1 MATSRPFSYT
11 TGPIPTGT
19 HKVGDIL
26 IGLPLDGFNTHNDG
40 LEGWNGPDEELGY
53 IIPIPVP
60 SDIQPTPV
68 EYRTYLDPSHK
79 GSNITLT
86 GSVAAGTANQT
97 ANQANGSQQ
106 SVLGVDS
113 INQGDRVMFSVLVE
127 LTAAHPTQTDHVIG
141 IGKQTMNYEGSPL
154 GGWPGNDNDSIGYC
168 SNGLIYQNGNVVG
181 AGAPWTDGDIIDIL
195 INTQTNGMSVRVN
208 GGYWNNDPGQDPVAN
223 PSAMGTEIF
232 NGLPAHK
239 PPFYPALCPEEGGS
253 MTIRNSATYPVP
265 GGYKFFGDVTASVGF
280 IRSSALTDQS
290 FIDLVNSNFNQSFTT
305 ILACQDWLNSNNYWS
320 SYGIS
325 FTINSSD
332 FYNGYGYGGN
342 SNALGPNG
350 VGGFEN
356 TAPQNNLEFGY
367 FGGGLIPTAISNI
380 STAVTAAGINPNSN
394 TGYIWNVSWGAGS
407 SIASGLVKFGYDAG
421 SQQFFIEAIDPA
433 DVAWS
438 TPGYQNGTSLVGTFL
453 FPVTFTP
460 YISLIDKGGWC

>member
-11 TGPIPTGT
+11 TGPHPTGT
-19 HKVGDIL
+19 HKVGNIL

-68 EYRTYLDPSHK
+68 KYRTYLDPSHK
-79 GSNITLT
+79 GSNITLA
-86 GSVAAGTANQT
+86 GSNQT

-168 SNGLIYQNGNVVG
+168 SNGLIYQNGNQVG
-181 AGAPWTDGDIIDIL
+181 TGATWTDGDIIDIL

-232 NGLPAHK
+232 KG
-239 PPFYPALCPEEGGS
+239 PFYPALCPEEGGS
-253 MTIRNSATYPVP
+253 MTIQNSATYPVP

-280 IRSSALTDQS
+280 IRSQARTDASFVSLVNNKFGQS
-290 FIDLVNSNFNQSFTT
+290 FSLDLSGAIDASR
-305 ILACQDWLNSNNYWS
+305 WLNINGYWT

-332 FYNGYGYGGN
+332 ITSGYGYGGN
-342 SNALGPNG
+342 ANELGVNG
-350 VGGFEN
+350 VDGFEN
-356 TAPQNNLEFGY
+356 INPQNNLEFGY
-367 FGGGLIPTAISNI
+367 VGSFNSSVLRDSISAALVAVGIDPT
-380 STAVTAAGINPNSN
+380 NS
-394 TGYIWNVSWGAGS
+394 TGYIWNVTWGAGS
-407 SIASGLVKFGYDAG
+407 SIPSGLVKFGYVQGLYGNDN
-421 SQQFFIEAIDPA
+421 FYIESIDPSDA
-433 DVAWS
+433 AWVI
-438 TPGYQNGTSLVGTFL
+438 PGYQNGTSLVGTFL
-453 FPVTFTP
+453 FSATFTP
-460 YISLIDKGGWC
+460 YISLINKGGWC

>member
-11 TGPIPTGT
+11 TGSHPTGT
-19 HKVGDIL
+19 HKVGNIL
-26 IGLPLDGFNTHNDG
+26 IGLPLAGFG
-40 LEGWNGPDEELGY
+40 GGSRLEGWNGPDEELGY
-53 IIPIPVP
+53 IIPIPV
-60 SDIQPTPV
+60 SGDTQPTPV
-68 EYRTYLDPSHK
+68 EYRTYLDPHYI
-79 GSNITLT
+79 GSNMTLDGITQ
-86 GSVAAGTANQT
+86 SIS
-97 ANQANGSQQ
+97 QANGSQQ

-168 SNGLIYQNGNVVG
+168 SNGLIYQNGNVVS
-181 AGAPWTDGDIIDIL
+181 AGVYATWSDGDIIDIL
-195 INTQTNGMSVRVN
+195 INTQTAGMSVRVN
-208 GGYWNNDPGQDPVAN
+208 GGDWDNDPTHDPVNN
-223 PSAMGTEIF
+223 PNMMGAEIF
-232 NGLPAHK
+232 HG
-239 PPFYPALCPEEGGS
+239 PFYPALCPEEGGS
-253 MTIRNSATYPVP
+253 MTIQNSATYPVP

-305 ILACQDWLNSNNYWS
+305 VVDAKSYLDANDYWS

-332 FYNGYGYGGN
+332 FYNGHGYDGK

-356 TAPQNNLEFGY
+356 IAPQNNLEFGY
-367 FGGGLIPTAISNI
+367 FVGGLIPTAISNI
-380 STAVTAAGINPNSN
+380 STSVTAAGINPNSN

-421 SQQFFIEAIDPA
+421 SQQFFIEAIDPT
-433 DVAWS
+433 DSAWS

-453 FPVTFTP
+453 FPATFTP
-460 YISLIDKGGWC
+460 YISLIEKGGWC